1 MTTATCESR
10 KLEPQS
16 RSISLRLMAPT
27 SKLGHLSNAIVTL
40 GQLSHL
46 QDGSSLYWTD
56 DAQSIRF
63 VQAELTQA
71 AGVLL
76 RLPQEVIAN
85 AIVILQRFWINFHSY
100 AEDKVGCF
108 ARGHLV
114 CRLTSQDKINFRSC
128 TVPDREVVLHS
139 CLAPLSLQ
147 CICLS
152 HIHGLP
158 FVVRQ
163 PPENIC
169 HHQPTELLCYGR
181 NVRTRAAELI
191 CV

>member
-1 MTTATCESR
+1 
-10 KLEPQS
+10 
-16 RSISLRLMAPT
+16 MAPT

-46 QDGSSLYWTD
+46 QDGPSLYWTD

-85 AIVILQRFWINFHSY
+85 AIVILQRFWINFHDY

-108 ARGHLV
+108 V
-114 CRLTSQDKINFRSC
+114 
-128 TVPDREVVLHS
+128 
-139 CLAPLSLQ
+139 
-147 CICLS
+147 
-152 HIHGLP
+152 
-158 FVVRQ
+158 
-163 PPENIC
+163 
-169 HHQPTELLCYGR
+169 
-181 NVRTRAAELI
+181 
-191 CV
+191 